1 MLHRANHAYYVLGS
15 PEMSDAEYD
24 KLFRELQ
31 QLEEQH
37 PRFRAPDSP
46 TQRIGAEPASELPK
60 HRHRVPML
68 SLANAF
74 DDDEL
79 DAWEQR
85 IANLVPD
92 VLTSGYQLEL
102 KIDGAAVNLTYENGS
117 FTLGA
122 TRGNGTIGENV
133 TANLKTIPDIP
144 LRLQGNDWPGMME
157 IRGEVYFPLD
167 NFARL
172 NARREA
178 EGLERFAN
186 PRNTVAGSLRLLNS
200 KVTRSR
206 GLRFFAFQ
214 IESAEPLKIST
225 QHETL
230 DLLASWG
237 FSVAPHRRAVQSL
250 AEAKSVIEELEA
262 CIADLNF
269 EADGVVVKVD
279 RLELRE
285 RLGVV
290 GGREPRWAI
299 ARKFAPEIAVT
310 ELRDIRINVG
320 RTGALNPYAVLD
332 PVEIGGVTVSRATL
346 HNMDLIEAK
355 DIRVGDFVEVTRAG
369 EVIPQVLGPV
379 RERRPPNAK
388 PFEPPPQCPACGSDV
403 EHPAGEIAYYCT
415 NDACPARVLEQLTHY
430 ASRGAMDIRG
440 LGGQRVQQLNEAGLV
455 DDVADLYE
463 LLAADLE
470 NLDGFAAR
478 AAAQLIDAIEAS
490 KAQPLSQLLFALGI
504 EHVGGEGAKLLAGT
518 FGTMDAVMAARKE
531 DLASIDGIGDK
542 IAAAVVAFFAESKNR
557 ALIERLRGH
566 GVTFEES
573 APEVGTAL
581 AGQTFVITG
590 TLPNLSRAAAKELI
604 ERSGGRVMSSVSKN
618 TTALV
623 VGEAPGDKLER
634 AKALGVEILDEASL
648 LRRIGA
654 AA

>member
-31 QLEEQH
+31 KLEEQH
-37 PRFRAPDSP
+37 PHFRAPDSP

-172 NARREA
+172 NARRET

-237 FSVAPHRRAVQSL
+237 FSVAPHRSAVQSL

-262 CIADLNF
+262 CIAGLNF

-388 PFEPPPQCPACGSDV
+388 PFEPPRQCPACGSDV
-403 EHPAGEIAYYCT
+403 EQPAGEIAYYCT

-440 LGGQRVQQLNEAGLV
+440 LGGQRVQQLNDAGLV

-478 AAAQLIDAIEAS
+478 AAAQLIDAVEAS
-490 KAQPLSQLLFALGI
+490 KAQPLSRLLFALGI

-542 IAAAVVAFFAESKNR
+542 IAAAIVAFFAESKNR

-590 TLPNLSRAAAKELI
+590 TLPNLSRAAANELI
-604 ERSGGRVMSSVSKN
+604 ERSGGRVISSVSRN

>member
-102 KIDGAAVNLTYENGS
+102 KIDGAAVNLTYENGI

-214 IESAEPLKIST
+214 IESAEPPKIST

-237 FSVAPHRRAVQSL
+237 FSVAPHRRAVPSL

-455 DDVADLYE
+455 NDVADLYE

-490 KAQPLSQLLFALGI
+490 KAQPLSRLLFALGI

-590 TLPNLSRAAAKELI
+590 TLPNLSRAAAQELI

-623 VGEAPGDKLER
+623 VGEAPGGKLER

>member
-31 QLEEQH
+31 KLEEQH
-37 PRFRAPDSP
+37 PHFRAPDSP

-214 IESAEPLKIST
+214 IESAEPPKIST

-237 FSVAPHRRAVQSL
+237 FSVAPHRSAVQSL

-262 CIADLNF
+262 CIAGLNF

-388 PFEPPPQCPACGSDV
+388 PFEPPRQCPACGSDV
-403 EHPAGEIAYYCT
+403 EQPAGEIAYYCT

-478 AAAQLIDAIEAS
+478 AAAQLIDAVEAS
-490 KAQPLSQLLFALGI
+490 KAQPLSRLLFALGI

-542 IAAAVVAFFAESKNR
+542 IAAAIVAFFAESKNR

-590 TLPNLSRAAAKELI
+590 KLPNLSRAAANELI